1 MKLLHLSDLH
11 IGMRLRE
18 FSLLEDQSYILTEI
32 LGIVRREAPDGVILA
47 GDLYDKAAP
56 SAEAVALLDRFLTE
70 LCEQRVPVLAISGN
84 HDSPERIAFGSRIM
98 QGSRVYLSPVYDG
111 TLTPVTLTSED
122 CTADVYLMPFVKPA
136 QVRRFFPDRELGSY
150 TEAMAA
156 ALEGLPE
163 NPAHRSILVC
173 HQFVTGAE
181 RSASEQI
188 TVGGT
193 DNVDA
198 SVFSGFDYVAL
209 GHIHRPQNVGG
220 DTIRYCGTPL
230 KYSFSEAEQ
239 EKSVTVV
246 EFGAQGPVTTRTIPL
261 HPLRDMRELRGSY
274 DQLTDRRNY
283 QDTPVEDYLHITL
296 TDEED
301 VPDAMARLR
310 VIYPNLML
318 LDYDNR
324 RTRSQELRSASADIE
339 EKSPLEQAKAFYAD
353 RNGGPMSP
361 KQEEIL
367 RTLMEKIWDEEQ
379 EDRT

>member
-1 MKLLHLSDLH
+1 MKLIHLSDLH

-32 LGIVRREAPDGVILA
+32 LGIVQREAPDGVILA
-47 GDLYDKAAP
+47 GDLYDRADP
-56 SAEAVALLDRFLTE
+56 SAEAVALLDRFLSG
-70 LCEQRVPVLAISGN
+70 LCELKVPVFAISGN
-84 HDSPERIAFGSRIM
+84 HDSPERIAFGSSIM
-98 QGSRVYLSPVYDG
+98 RGSGVYLSPVYDG
-111 TLTPVTLTSED
+111 TLPPVTLTAGD
-122 CTADVYLMPFVKPA
+122 CTADLYLMPFVKPA
-136 QVRRFFPDRELGSY
+136 HVRRFFPDREIGSY
-150 TEAMAA
+150 TEAIAA
-156 ALEGLPE
+156 ALEGLPV
-163 NPAHRSILVC
+163 NPEHRNILVC
-173 HQFVTGAE
+173 HQFVTGAA
-181 RSASEQI
+181 RSDSEQI

-209 GHIHRPQNVGG
+209 GHIHRPQNVGS

-230 KYSFSEAEQ
+230 KYSFSEAKQ

-283 QDTPVEDYLHITL
+283 QGTPVEDYLHITL

-301 VPDAMARLR
+301 VPDVMARLR
-310 VIYPNLML
+310 VIYPNVML
-318 LDYDNR
+318 LSYDNR
-324 RTRSQELRSASADIE
+324 RTRSQEVLSANPDME
-339 EKSPLEQAKAFYAD
+339 ERSPLEQAKAFYIE

-361 KQEEIL
+361 QQEEIL
-367 RTLMEKIWDEEQ
+367 RTLMEKIWDDER